1 MSPDPRQGKFVGLK
15 FPNSTKALLTIDDLI
30 LNAVSPIYL
39 APVEFWN
46 VIIAKNGVHQQLLLL
61 AGPCRGALIIG
72 RWINAVLHLADR
84 RDRKRLLFHFH
95 ESCSPQCAQRLDWQ
109 RVVYGKSV
117 SVRVHL
123 CVRQ

>member
-1 MSPDPRQGKFVGLK
+1 MVRRQPRSTRTDTL
-15 FPNSTKALLTIDDLI
+15 FPYTTLFRSTKALLTIDDLI

-95 ESCSPQCAQRLDWQ
+95 ESCSPPCAQRLA
-109 RVVYGKSV
+109 
-117 SVRVHL
+117 
-123 CVRQ
+123 